1 MAKCAIIIITHC
13 HSYVITKYNR
23 KIMLWAQCYFV
34 IWHTHT
40 HEHARRERERERLTH
55 GQCMC
60 FSYAV
65 TSSLNARF
73 ICANVHIYIFIH
85 LILTYKQQ
93 ISFPI
98 ALALWAN
105 MHAIKLVQS
114 CLNRSSD
121 GMHCTYIYI
130 CIGAFLTLSLVCFSF
145 SPRCLHFFFY
155 FFVFGFDIFLFGYVQ
170 PVLLSNLVIL
180 NICCNCSSLTYL
192 VAVSNELYSYT
203 SKFVALC
210 VQASSK

>member
-1 MAKCAIIIITHC
+1 MGA
-13 HSYVITKYNR
+13 
-23 KIMLWAQCYFV
+23 MLLCNLA
-34 IWHTHT
+34 HTHT
-40 HEHARRERERERLTH
+40 RTRAQRKRERET
-55 GQCMC
+55 
-60 FSYAV
+60 
-65 TSSLNARF
+65 NAWP
-73 ICANVHIYIFIH
+73 VHVLFVCSHQQSECTFYLCQRAYIYIFIH

-192 VAVSNELYSYT
+192 VVVSNELYSYT